1 MDNYKTPGYIWFDAE
16 FSSLELEKSSLL
28 QVAAIIT
35 DTDLKPK
42 ISETKELSLIIET
55 DKNTVISPW
64 VKENLSDLLNRCNSI
79 EAISILKADE
89 ILFNWVKEIFGDTN
103 ENIHMRPILAGN
115 SVHNDWFMARSYLPR
130 FYSQLHYRLLDVSS
144 FKIMWKD
151 YLNYLPFNKEDI
163 DLINKYYPGDKIDS
177 VDSHDALFDIK
188 ASIAELIYYRNDMS
202 VNKYLKSSNLR

>member
-1 MDNYKTPGYIWFDAE
+1 MNNSKTPGYIWFDAE

-35 DTDLKPK
+35 DIDLKPQITK
-42 ISETKELSLIIET
+42 IKELSLIIET
-55 DKNTVISPW
+55 DNNTVISPW
-64 VKENLSDLLNRCNSI
+64 VKENLSDLLNRCDST
-79 EAISILKADE
+79 EAISVLKADE

-115 SVHNDWFMARSYLPR
+115 SVHNDWFMARCYLPR

-144 FKIMWKD
+144 LKIIWND

-163 DLINKYYPGDKIDS
+163 GLINKYYPGDKIAS
-177 VDSHDALFDIK
+177 INSHDALFDIK
-188 ASIAELIYYRNDMS
+188 ASIAELIYYQNGMS
-202 VNKYLKSSNLR
+202 IN